1 MRIRTLTTL
10 LAVAAILC
18 FMTPMTQAQTAT
30 TGQVVGVVTDPSGA
44 LVTGAKVVLTSDAGV
59 RRETVTGGSGRYTFP
74 LLAPGAYRL
83 EVIQS
88 GFALTKVEGIVVQI
102 TQSSVVDV
110 ALKVAG
116 APTTIAVTGESPL
129 VQTESSARG
138 TVIDEKE
145 IDSLPLPTRNF
156 QQLLTMTTG
165 TSGSL
170 GNSSELG
177 RGDVAVYVN
186 GQRAL
191 SNNMIINGVDA
202 NSIGTGENPN
212 LSVPSMD
219 SLQEFIVQTSG
230 YDASAG
236 RNAGGNVAAVT
247 KSGTNSLH
255 GDAYEFL
262 RNTVLDANNF
272 FLNGAEEVVTPRPT
286 YRRNQFGGTL
296 GGPLVK
302 DRAWFFISYQGTRE
316 TNGTSLTNSL
326 STMFLPNYLGPQRDA
341 ASLANLSLCYN
352 PGFFG
357 YVDPVAV
364 AALQAKLPNGQFM
377 IPSVPGVATTGFDT
391 TGMVCPTGPPTT
403 PPGPTSWKNPGTV
416 LATIPSNSTYKED
429 QFNTNLDIKLTQ
441 ANRFFAKYFQ
451 AFNRENQ
458 ALYNQFGDGN
468 PLQAPGWPAE
478 EDIYQR
484 VLSAGVQSVISSH
497 LLNEF
502 RFGWSTIYGPGK
514 PSTPVTSADL
524 GIASPLSSLFPSMPT
539 MSFLNM
545 VTLGPSPLGITY
557 AATNTYPV
565 SDMMTWTKG
574 RHTMKFGGEYKR
586 QELDA
591 PYFDVFP
598 NGELFYLGILT
609 GNPFEDFLAGLTGL
623 SAIGSGTNSLHNRAN
638 DFSAF
643 FQDDWKVTPR
653 LTLNLGL
660 RYDYFGPT
668 TETHGH
674 FVGFDPSKA
683 TTVPLPASDVFLG
696 CLGAATCGSVVTGGF
711 VQAGNGNLPGFPK
724 GSDGLVNSNYKNFG
738 PRVGFA
744 YLLTDKGDIV
754 LRGGYGIFYDRPNMR
769 LYNSQLFNM
778 PYEMLATAL
787 FTPNGNPFVQVP
799 QPSQFPLTISGNPSI
814 FPLGGYPAFL
824 PYNSY
829 FFGPLTAPIPATGIY
844 PDLHDWSIPY
854 VQSFNL
860 GVQTSF
866 ANNWM
871 LDLGYVGSL
880 GRKFPRLFSFS
891 QAATPEVTLGVP
903 NPSLGGLGVGF
914 PWTAGSL
921 GGPFYPAFGNLTAPG
936 LGSFLMESNSNSSYN
951 SLQATLKKRFSHGL
965 QMLLSYTWSHS
976 LDDYSGSD
984 VSDVTLLPGDMV
996 NEQHNYG
1003 SSDFDRRHRFVASYL
1018 YSLPDAYHGSS
1029 PFAKKLVNTWS
1040 VSGIVTLQ
1048 SGVPF
1053 SIYGQDAAFEATMA
1067 DLAPGRTLQSA
1078 IKSGDVKDR
1087 LNAYFDPTA
1096 FVQPSAFGDFGQLG
1110 RNIIPGPK
1118 QIDTDF
1124 SIIKSIP
1131 VTESQRVEFRA
1142 EFFNLFN
1149 NVNFANPVN
1158 VIYPSTDF
1166 GAIVSTTTGPRVVQ
1180 FALKYNF

>member
-1 MRIRTLTTL
+1 MRTRTLVTL
-10 LAVAAILC
+10 LAAASLLC
-18 FMTPMTQAQTAT
+18 SMTPMTQAQTAT
-30 TGQVVGVVTDPSGA
+30 TGQIVGVVTDPSGA
-44 LVTGAKVVLTSDAGV
+44 LVVGAKVVLTSDAGV

-88 GFALTKVEGIVVQI
+88 GFASVKVEGIVVQI

-116 APTTIAVTGESPL
+116 APTTVSVTGQSPL

-156 QQLLTMTTG
+156 QQLLAMTTG
-165 TSGSL
+165 ASGSL

-219 SLQEFIVQTSG
+219 SLQEFIVQTSM
-230 YDASAG
+230 YDASSG

-247 KSGTNSLH
+247 KSGTNGFH

-272 FLNGAEEVVTPRPT
+272 FLNGAEGVVTPRPA

-296 GGPLVK
+296 GGPIVK

-326 STMFLPNYLGPQRDA
+326 STMFLPAFLGPQRDA
-341 ASLANLSLCYN
+341 ASLVKLSKCYGLG
-352 PGFFG
+352 GFF
-357 YVDPVAV
+357 DPGTAYL
-364 AALQAKLPNGQFM
+364 ALNQTLPNGQFM
-377 IPSVPGVATTGFDT
+377 IPSAPGVTTTGNCSPGAATT
-391 TGMVCPTGPPTT
+391 P
-403 PPGPTSWKNPGTV
+403 V
-416 LATIPSNSTYKED
+416 LETIPSNSTYKED
-429 QFNTNLDIKLTQ
+429 QFNTNLDVKLTERS
-441 ANRFFAKYFQ
+441 RFFAKYFQ

-458 ALYNQFGDGN
+458 ALYDQFGDGN

-484 VLSAGVQSVISSH
+484 LLSAGVQSVISSH
-497 LLNEF
+497 LLNEV

-524 GIASPLSSLFPSMPT
+524 DISSPLSSLFPSMPT
-539 MSFLNM
+539 MSFTNM
-545 VTLGPSPLGITY
+545 FTLGPSPLGITY
-557 AATNTYPV
+557 AATNVYSG

-574 RHTMKFGGEYKR
+574 KHTMKFGGEYKR

-598 NGELFYLGILT
+598 NGELFYLGFT
-609 GNPFEDFLAGLTGL
+609 GNVFEDFLAGLAGA
-623 SAIGSGTNSLHNRAN
+623 SVIGSGTNSLHNRAN

-668 TETHGH
+668 TETQGH

-683 TTVPLPASDVFLG
+683 ATTPLLIPGFGLDCPTVPS
-696 CLGAATCGSVVTGGF
+696 TCGSIVTGGF
-711 VQAGNGNLPGFPK
+711 VQAGNGNLPGYPK
-724 GSDGLVNSNYKNFG
+724 VGNGLVNPNYKNFG
-738 PRVGFA
+738 PRIGFA
-744 YLLTDKGDIV
+744 YQVGDTGRIV
-754 LRGGYGIFYDRPNMR
+754 LRGGYGIFFDRPNMR

-778 PYEMLATAL
+778 PYEMMAVGLAT
-787 FTPNGNPFVQVP
+787 PNENPFVQVP
-799 QPSQFPLTISGNPSI
+799 LPSAFPLTPSANPGMFSCSGGSC
-814 FPLGGYPAFL
+814 GYPAFL
-824 PYNSY
+824 PVQFYGTSS
-829 FFGPLTAPIPATGIY
+829 PVESPVPATGIY
-844 PDLHDWSIPY
+844 PDLRDWSIPY
-854 VQSFNL
+854 VQTFNL

-880 GRKFPRLFSFS
+880 GRKFPRLFSFN
-891 QAATPEVTLGVP
+891 QANTPTTVF
-903 NPSLGGLGVGF
+903 GF
-914 PWTAGSL
+914 DLPALIPASAGSL
-921 GGPFYPAFGNLTAPG
+921 GGPLFPGFSNLPGPG
-936 LGSFLMESNSNSSYN
+936 LGSLLMESNSNSNYN
-951 SLQATLKKRFSHGL
+951 SLQATLNKRFSHGL

-976 LDDYSGSD
+976 IDDYSGSD
-984 VSDVTLLPGDMV
+984 VSDIGVIPGNMV
-996 NEQHNYG
+996 DEQSNRA
-1003 SSDFDRRHRFVASYL
+1003 SSDFDRRHRFVGSYL
-1018 YSLPDAYHGSS
+1018 YNLPDAYHGGSA
-1029 PFAKKLVNTWS
+1029 FGKKALNSWS

-1053 SIYGQDAAFEATMA
+1053 SIFGQDTGFESTRA
-1067 DLAPGRTLQSA
+1067 DLVAGRTLQSA
-1078 IKSGDVKDR
+1078 IKSGDVAGR
-1087 LNAYFDPTA
+1087 LNGYFDP
-1096 FVQPSAFGDFGQLG
+1096 SAFMQPPAYTPDWGQLG
-1110 RNIIPGPK
+1110 RNIIRGPK
-1118 QIDTDF
+1118 QINTDL
-1124 SIIKSIP
+1124 SIMKSIP
-1131 VTESQRVEFRA
+1131 VTEIQRLEFRT

-1158 VIYPSTDF
+1158 VISPSSNF
-1166 GAIVSTTTGPRVVQ
+1166 GSIVSTSTGPRVIQ

>member
-1 MRIRTLTTL
+1 MQIRTLVTL
-10 LAVAAILC
+10 LTAVCIFC
-18 FMTPMTQAQTAT
+18 FMTPLGPAQTAT

-88 GFALTKVEGIVVQI
+88 GFASTKVDGIAVKI
-102 TQSSVVDV
+102 TETSVVDV

-116 APTTIAVTGESPL
+116 SPTTVSVTGESPL
-129 VQTESSARG
+129 VQTENSARG

-145 IDSLPLPTRNF
+145 MTSLPLPTRNF
-156 QQLLTMTTG
+156 QQLLTLTTG

-170 GNSSELG
+170 QNSSELG

-191 SNNMIINGVDA
+191 SNNIIINGVDA

-212 LSVPSMD
+212 LSVPSID
-219 SLQEFIVQTSG
+219 SLQEFIVQTSM

-247 KSGTNSLH
+247 KSGTNKIH

-272 FLNGAEEVVTPRPT
+272 FLNGEEGVATPRPT

-296 GGPLVK
+296 GGPIMK
-302 DRAWFFISYQGTRE
+302 DRIWFFISYQGTRE

-326 STMFLPNYLGPQRDA
+326 STMFLPAYLGPQRDA

-364 AALQAKLPNGQFM
+364 ASLQAKLPNGQYM
-377 IPSVPGVATTGFDT
+377 VPSAPGVATTGFDT
-391 TGMVCPTGPPTT
+391 TGVVCPTGAD
-403 PPGPTSWKNPGTV
+403 WKNPGTV

-429 QFNTNLDIKLTQ
+429 QFNTNLDVKLTE

-451 AFNRENQ
+451 AFNREDQ
-458 ALYNQFGDGN
+458 AIYNQFGDGN
-468 PLQAPGWPAE
+468 PLQAPGWPTE
-478 EDIYQR
+478 EDVNQR

-514 PSTPVTSADL
+514 PSTPVKSADL

-539 MSFLNM
+539 LSFTNM
-545 VTLGPSPLGITY
+545 FTLGPSPIGITY

-565 SDMMTWTKG
+565 SDTMTWTKG

-598 NGELFYLGILT
+598 NGELFYLGVFT
-609 GNPFEDFLAGLTGL
+609 GNPFEDFLAGLSGL

-668 TETHGH
+668 TETQGH

-683 TTVPLPASDVFLG
+683 TTVGLPATYIFGG
-696 CLGAATCGSVVTGGF
+696 CGGAPTCGSIVTGGF
-711 VQAGNGNLPGFPK
+711 VQAGNGNLSGFPK
-724 GSDGLVNSNYKNFG
+724 VSDGLVNSNYKNFG

-744 YLLTDKGDIV
+744 YLLTDKGNIV
-754 LRGGYGIFYDRPNMR
+754 LRGGYGIFYNRPNMR

-787 FTPNGNPFVQVP
+787 FTPNESPFVQVP
-799 QPSQFPLTISGNPSI
+799 PPSQFPLTVSGSPGTFACNGQSC
-814 FPLGGYPAFL
+814 GYPAIL
-824 PYNSY
+824 PYTSY
-829 FFGPLTAPIPATGIY
+829 FYGPQTTPVPATGIY

-854 VQSFNL
+854 SQSFSL

-866 ANNWM
+866 ANDWM
-871 LDLGYVGSL
+871 LDLGYGGSL
-880 GRKFPRLFSFS
+880 GRKYPRLFSFN
-891 QAATPEVTLGVP
+891 QAVTPAAVLG
-903 NPSLGGLGVGF
+903 
-914 PWTAGSL
+914 TYAAGSL
-921 GGPFYPAFGNLTAPG
+921 GGPFFPGFGNLTAPG

-965 QMLLSYTWSHS
+965 QMLLSYTWQHS
-976 LDDYSGSD
+976 LDYYSGSD

-996 NEQHNYG
+996 NEKHNYG
-1003 SSDFDRRHRFVASYL
+1003 NSDFDRRHRFVGSYL
-1018 YSLPDAYHGSS
+1018 YNLPDTYHGNSA
-1029 PFAKKLVNTWS
+1029 FAKKLVNTWS

-1067 DLAPGRTLQSA
+1067 DLASGRTLQSA

-1087 LNAYFDPTA
+1087 LHSYFDTSA

-1110 RNIIPGPK
+1110 RNIIRGPK

-1124 SIIKSIP
+1124 SIMKSIP
-1131 VTESQRVEFRA
+1131 VIESQALEFRA

-1158 VIYPSTDF
+1158 VISPSVDF
-1166 GAIVSTTTGPRVVQ
+1166 GSIVSTTTGPRVVQ
-1180 FALKYNF
+1180 FALKYTF

>member
-1 MRIRTLTTL
+1 MRTLTTL
-10 LAVAAILC
+10 LAAAAILC

-30 TGQVVGVVTDPSGA
+30 TGQIVGVVTDPSGA
-44 LVTGAKVVLTSDAGV
+44 LVVGAKVAVTSDAGV
-59 RRETVTGGSGRYTFP
+59 RREVTTGGNGRYTFP
-74 LLAPGAYRL
+74 LLDPGAYRL
-83 EVIQS
+83 EVSSS
-88 GFALTKVEGIVVQI
+88 GFASAKLQGIVVQI
-102 TQSSVVDV
+102 TESTVADV

-116 APTTIAVTGESPL
+116 APTTVSVTGQSPL

-156 QQLLTMTTG
+156 QQLLAMTTG

-219 SLQEFIVQTSG
+219 SLQEFIVQTSM

-247 KSGTNSLH
+247 KSGTNKLH
-255 GDAYEFL
+255 GNAYEFL

-272 FLNGAEEVVTPRPT
+272 FLNGEEGVVTPRPA

-296 GGPLVK
+296 GGPIVK

-326 STMFLPNYLGPQRDA
+326 STMFLPAYLGPQRDLT
-341 ASLANLSLCYN
+341 SLLNLSQCYGLN
-352 PGFFG
+352 TLPYPATG
-357 YVDPVAV
+357 YVDPVAF
-364 AALQAKLPNGQFM
+364 AALNQKLPNGQYM
-377 IPSVPGVATTGFDT
+377 IPSAPGVTKTGA
-391 TGMVCPTGPPTT
+391 GCPIGAAGSPVLPPS
-403 PPGPTSWKNPGTV
+403 PV
-416 LATIPSNSTYKED
+416 LATIPSNSTYQED
-429 QFNTNLDIKLTQ
+429 QFNANFDVKLTQ

-468 PLQAPGWPAE
+468 PLQAPGWPTE

-484 VLSAGVQSVISSH
+484 VLSVGVTSVISSH
-497 LLNEF
+497 LLNEI

-514 PSTPVTSADL
+514 PSPPISSSQL
-524 GIASPLSSLFPSMPT
+524 GISSPLSSLFPGMPT
-539 MSFLNM
+539 LSFLNM
-545 VTLGPSPLGITY
+545 FTLGPSPLATTY

-565 SDMMTWTKG
+565 GDTMTWTKG
-574 RHTMKFGGEYKR
+574 RHTLKFGGEYKR

-598 NGELFYLGILT
+598 NGELFYLGANPFVVT
-609 GNPFEDFLAGLTGL
+609 TSPTPFEDFLGGLSGL

-683 TTVPLPASDVFLG
+683 TTVPLPAADVLFG
-696 CLGAATCGSVVTGGF
+696 CGGASTCGSVVTGGF
-711 VQAGNGNLPGFPK
+711 VQAGNGNLPGIPK
-724 GSDGLVNSNYKNFG
+724 VSDGLVNSNYKNFG

-787 FTPNGNPFVQVP
+787 FTPNASPFVQVP
-799 QPSQFPLTISGNPSI
+799 LPSAFPLNLSNTAY
-814 FPLGGYPAFL
+814 FPFAGAYPAFL

-829 FFGPLTAPIPATGIY
+829 FLGPLPPSPVPTSGIY

-854 VQSFNL
+854 VQTFNL

-880 GRKFPRLFSFS
+880 GRKFPRLFSFN
-891 QAATPEVTLGVP
+891 QAAAPFYTLGLP
-903 NPSLGGLGVGF
+903 PSFEGF

-921 GGPFYPAFGNLTAPG
+921 GGPLFPAFGNLTAPG
-936 LGSFLMESNSNSSYN
+936 LGSFLMESNSNSNYN
-951 SLQATLKKRFSHGL
+951 SLQATLNKRFSHGL
-965 QMLLSYTWSHS
+965 QMLLSYTYSHS
-976 LDDYSGSD
+976 IDDYSGSD

-1003 SSDFDRRHRFVASYL
+1003 SSDFDRRQRFVASYL
-1018 YSLPDAYHGSS
+1018 YNLPDAYHGGSA
-1029 PFAKKLVNTWS
+1029 FAKKLVNTWS

-1078 IKSGDVKDR
+1078 IKGGNVADR
-1087 LNAYFDPTA
+1087 LSAYFDPKA
-1096 FVQPSAFGDFGQLG
+1096 FVQPATIGDPGFGQLG
-1110 RNIIPGPK
+1110 RNIIRGPK

-1158 VIYPSTDF
+1158 VIYPSSNF
-1166 GAIVSTTTGPRVVQ
+1166 GSIVSTTTGPRVAQ

>member
-1 MRIRTLTTL
+1 MRLRELIAIIVVIG
-10 LAVAAILC
+10 AVAVLAGSAH
-18 FMTPMTQAQTAT
+18 AQTAT
-30 TGQVVGVVTDPSGA
+30 TGQIVGQVTDPSGA
-44 LVTGAKVVLTSDAGV
+44 LVVGAKVALTSDAGV
-59 RRETVTGGSGRYTFP
+59 SRGTITGGNGRYAFP
-74 LLAPGAYRL
+74 LLDPGVYQI
-83 EVIQS
+83 EVAGS
-88 GFALTKVEGIVVQI
+88 GFASAKLQGVTVRI
-102 TQSSVVDV
+102 TETSVVDV
-110 ALKVAG
+110 GLKVGGQA
-116 APTTIAVTGESPL
+116 TTVSVTGESPL

-138 TVIDEKE
+138 SVIDQRE
-145 IDSLPLPTRNF
+145 INSLPLPTRNF
-156 QQLLTMTTG
+156 QQLLTLTTG
-165 TSGSL
+165 TSGSIQ
-170 GNSSELG
+170 NSSELG

-191 SNNMIINGVDA
+191 SNNVIINGVDA

-212 LSVPSMD
+212 LSVPSID
-219 SLQEFIVQTSG
+219 SLQEFIVQTSM

-236 RNAGGNVAAVT
+236 RNSGGNVAAVT
-247 KSGTNSLH
+247 KSGTNSIH
-255 GDAYEFL
+255 GDIYEFF

-272 FLNGAEEVVTPRPT
+272 FLNGEEGVVTPRPA

-296 GGPLVK
+296 GGPLLK
-302 DRAWFFISYQGTRE
+302 DRVWFFISYQGTRE

-326 STMFLPNYLGPQRDA
+326 STMFVPQFLGPDRSSPSFLTNLA
-341 ASLANLSLCYN
+341 ACYGL
-352 PGFFG
+352 PGI
-357 YVDPVAV
+357 DPVAV
-364 AALQAKLPNGQFM
+364 AALTQQFANGQYM
-377 IPSVPGVATTGFDT
+377 IPSTPGVTVTG
-391 TGMVCPTGPPTT
+391 CTT
-403 PPGPTSWKNPGTV
+403 PGAGAISTPVLETV
-416 LATIPSNSTYKED
+416 PSNSTYKED
-429 QFNTNLDIKLTQ
+429 QFNTNLDVNLT
-441 ANRFFAKYFQ
+441 AGNHFFAKYFQ

-484 VLSAGVQSVISSH
+484 VLSAGVTSVISSH
-497 LLNEF
+497 LVNEV
-502 RFGWSTIYGPGK
+502 RVGWSTIYGPGK
-514 PSTPVTSADL
+514 PSQPISSAQL
-524 GIASPLSSLFPSMPT
+524 GIQSPLSSLFPGMPT
-539 MSFLNM
+539 LSFLNM
-545 VTLGPSPLGITY
+545 FTLGPSPLGTTY
-557 AATNTYPV
+557 AATNTYPI
-565 SDMMTWTKG
+565 SDMVTWTKG
-574 RHTMKFGGEYKR
+574 KHTMKFGGEYKR

-643 FQDDWKVTPR
+643 FQDDWKVMPR

-668 TETHGH
+668 TETQGH

-683 TTVPLPASDVFLG
+683 TTVPLPASDVPLG
-696 CLGAATCGSVVTGGF
+696 CGGAATCGSVVTGGF
-711 VQAGNGNLPGFPK
+711 VQAGNGNLPGIPK
-724 GSDGLVNSNYKNFG
+724 VGNGLVNPNYKNFG
-738 PRVGFA
+738 PRIGFA
-744 YLLTDKGDIV
+744 YQVGDTGNIV

-778 PYEMLATAL
+778 PYEMLAAAL
-787 FTPNGNPFVQVP
+787 FTPNEKPFVQVP
-799 QPSQFPLTISGNPSI
+799 LPSAFPLNLSNTSI

-824 PYNSY
+824 PYTNY
-829 FFGPLTAPIPATGIY
+829 FLGPIASSPVPATGIY

-854 VQSFNL
+854 VQTFNL
-860 GVQTSF
+860 GTQTSF

-871 LDLGYVGSL
+871 LDLSYVGSL
-880 GRKFPRLFSFS
+880 GRKFPRLFSFN
-891 QAATPEVTLGVP
+891 QAAVPALTLGTSIFGVP
-903 NPSLGGLGVGF
+903 S
-914 PWTAGSL
+914 TAGIL
-921 GGPFYPAFGNLTAPG
+921 GGPFFPAFGNLTAPG
-936 LGSFLMESNSNSSYN
+936 LGSFLMESNSNSNYN
-951 SLQATLKKRFSHGL
+951 SLQATVKKRFSHGL

-976 LDDYSGSD
+976 LDYYSGSD

-1018 YSLPDAYHGSS
+1018 YSLPDAYHGGSAI
-1029 PFAKKLVNTWS
+1029 AKRLVNTWS

-1078 IKSGDVKDR
+1078 IKSGNVTDR
-1087 LNAYFDPTA
+1087 LGAYFDTSA
-1096 FVQPSAFGDFGQLG
+1096 FVQPATIGDFGFGQLG
-1110 RNIIPGPK
+1110 RNIIRGPK
-1118 QIDTDF
+1118 EINTDL

-1131 VTESQRVEFRA
+1131 VTESQRAEFRA

-1158 VIYPSTDF
+1158 IIYPSSNF
-1166 GAIVSTTTGPRVVQ
+1166 GSIVSTTTGPRVIQ

>member
-1 MRIRTLTTL
+1 MRMRTLATL
-10 LAVAAILC
+10 LAAAAIFCL
-18 FMTPMTQAQTAT
+18 MTPMIYGQTAT
-30 TGQVVGVVTDPSGA
+30 TGQIAGVVTDPSGA
-44 LVTGAKVVLTSDAGV
+44 LVVGAQVTVTSDAGV
-59 RRETVTGGSGRYTFP
+59 QRETVTGSNGRYAFP
-74 LLAPGAYRL
+74 LLDPGTYQV
-83 EVIQS
+83 EVTHS
-88 GFALTKVEGIVVQI
+88 GFAAVKVEGIVVKI
-102 TQSSVVDV
+102 TETSVVDV
-110 ALKVAG
+110 ALKVAS
-116 APTTIAVTGESPL
+116 APTTISVTGESPL

-138 TVIDEKE
+138 TVIDQQE
-145 IDSLPLPTRNF
+145 IRALPLPTRNF
-156 QQLLTMTTG
+156 QQLLTLTTG
-165 TSGSL
+165 TSGPL
-170 GNSSELG
+170 QNSSELG

-191 SNNMIINGVDA
+191 SNNVIINGVDA

-212 LSVPSMD
+212 LAVPAID
-219 SLQEFIVQTSG
+219 SLQEFIVQTSM

-247 KSGTNSLH
+247 KSGTNNFH

-262 RNTVLDANNF
+262 RNTVLNANNF
-272 FLNGAEEVVTPRPT
+272 FLNGEGTPRPT

-296 GGPLVK
+296 GGPIIR

-326 STMFLPNYLGPQRDA
+326 STMFLPAFLGPQRDA
-341 ASLANLSLCYN
+341 ASLAAFSMCYN
-352 PGFFG
+352 PGLFG
-357 YVDPVAV
+357 YVDPVAA
-364 AALQAKLPNGQFM
+364 AALQAKLPNGQYM
-377 IPSVPGVATTGFDT
+377 IPSAPGVATTGA
-391 TGMVCPTGPPTT
+391 GCPTGADWT
-403 PPGPTSWKNPGTV
+403 NPGTV
-416 LATIPSNSTYKED
+416 LATIPSDSTYKED
-429 QFNTNLDIKLTQ
+429 QFNTNLDVKLTP
-441 ANRFFAKYFQ
+441 ANRFFAKYFY
-451 AFNRENQ
+451 AFNRANQ

-468 PLQAPGWPAE
+468 PLQAPGWPTE

-484 VLSAGVQSVISSH
+484 LLSAGVQSVISSH
-497 LLNEF
+497 WLNEF

-524 GIASPLSSLFPSMPT
+524 GIASPLSGLFPSMPT
-539 MSFLNM
+539 LSFTNM
-545 VTLGPSPLGITY
+545 FTLGPSPLGITY

-565 SDMMTWTKG
+565 SDTMTWTKG
-574 RHTMKFGGEYKR
+574 KHTMKFGGEYKR

-598 NGELFYLGILT
+598 NGELFYLGALT
-609 GNPFEDFLAGLTGL
+609 GNPFEDFLAGLSGL

-683 TTVPLPASDVFLG
+683 VTTPLLIPGLGLNCPADPS
-696 CLGAATCGSVVTGGF
+696 TCGSVVTGGF

-724 GSDGLVNSNYKNFG
+724 VSDGLVNPNYKNFG
-738 PRVGFA
+738 PRIGFA
-744 YLLTDKGDIV
+744 YLLNDTGNIV

-787 FTPNGNPFVQVP
+787 FTPNANPFVQVP
-799 QPSQFPLTISGNPSI
+799 LPSQFPLTISGNPSI
-814 FPLGGYPAFL
+814 FPFGGYPAFL
-824 PYNSY
+824 PYTSS
-829 FFGPLTAPIPATGIY
+829 FVGPTVAPIPATGIY
-844 PDLHDWSIPY
+844 PDLHDWGIPY
-854 VQSFNL
+854 VQTFNL

-891 QAATPEVTLGVP
+891 QAATPAATLGLAP
-903 NPSLGGLGVGF
+903 GF
-914 PWTAGSL
+914 PSTAGSL
-921 GGPFYPAFGNLTAPG
+921 GGPFFPAFGNLTAPG
-936 LGSFLMESNSNSSYN
+936 LGSFLMESNSNSNYN
-951 SLQATLKKRFSHGL
+951 SLQATLNKRFSHGL

-976 LDDYSGSD
+976 LDYYSGSD

-996 NEQHNYG
+996 NEDHNYG

-1018 YSLPDAYHGSS
+1018 YNLPDAYHGGSA
-1029 PFAKKLVNTWS
+1029 FAKKLLNTWS

-1048 SGVPF
+1048 SGIPF
-1053 SIYGQDAAFEATMA
+1053 SIYGSNSAFEATQA
-1067 DLAPGRTLQSA
+1067 NLAAGRTVQSA
-1078 IKSGDVKDR
+1078 TKSGDVADR
-1087 LNAYFDPTA
+1087 LDAYFDQSA
-1096 FVQPSAFGDFGQLG
+1096 FVSPTAFGDFGQLG
-1110 RNIIPGPK
+1110 RNIIVGPK
-1118 QIDTDF
+1118 QINTDF
-1124 SIIKSIP
+1124 SIMKNIP
-1131 VTESQRVEFRA
+1131 VTESQRVQFRA

-1149 NVNFANPVN
+1149 NVNFANPINIVSSEN
-1158 VIYPSTDF
+1158 F
-1166 GAIVSTTTGPRVVQ
+1166 GQIASTTTGPRVIQ
-1180 FALKYNF
+1180 FALKYTF

>member
-1 MRIRTLTTL
+1 MRMRTLATV
-10 LAVAAILC
+10 LAVAAIFC
-18 FMTPMTQAQTAT
+18 FMTSMTVAQTAT
-30 TGQVVGVVTDPSGA
+30 TGQIVGLVTDPSGA
-44 LVTGAKVVLTSDAGV
+44 LVAGAKVAVSSDAGV
-59 RRETVTGGSGRYTFP
+59 RRESTTGGNGRYAFP
-74 LLAPGAYRL
+74 LLDPGAYQL
-83 EVIQS
+83 EVTQS
-88 GFALTKVEGIVVQI
+88 GFARAKLERIVVRI
-102 TQSSVVDV
+102 TESTVADV

-116 APTTIAVTGESPL
+116 APTTVSVTGESPL

-138 TVIDEKE
+138 TVIDENE

-156 QQLLTMTTG
+156 QQLLAMTTG
-165 TSGSL
+165 ASGSI

-219 SLQEFIVQTSG
+219 SLQEFIVQTSM

-247 KSGTNSLH
+247 KSGTNSVH

-272 FLNGAEEVVTPRPT
+272 FLNGAEKNSEGVPVVTPRPT

-296 GGPLVK
+296 GGPIIK

-326 STMFLPNYLGPQRDA
+326 STVFLPAGLGSQRDA
-341 ASLANLSLCYN
+341 GSLAALSACYN
-352 PGFFG
+352 PKFFG
-357 YVDPVAV
+357 YVDPVAFT
-364 AALQAKLPNGQFM
+364 ALNAKLPNGQYM
-377 IPSVPGVATTGFDT
+377 IPGIPGVTTG
-391 TGMVCPTGPPTT
+391 CPANLSP
-403 PPGPTSWKNPGTV
+403 V
-416 LATIPSNSTYKED
+416 LETIPSNSTYKED
-429 QFNTNLDIKLTQ
+429 QFNTNLDVKLTEGS
-441 ANRFFAKYFQ
+441 RFFAKYFQ

-458 ALYNQFGDGN
+458 ALYAQFGDGN

-484 VLSAGVQSVISSH
+484 VLSTGVRSLISSH
-497 LLNEF
+497 LLNEV

-539 MSFLNM
+539 MIFANM
-545 VTLGPSPLGITY
+545 FTLGPSPLGITY
-557 AATNTYPV
+557 AATNMY
-565 SDMMTWTKG
+565 SASNMMTWTKG
-574 RHTMKFGGEYKR
+574 QHTMKFGGEYKR

-598 NGELFYLGILT
+598 NGEIAYAGFIN
-609 GNPFEDFLAGLTGL
+609 GNPFEDFLAGLA
-623 SAIGSGTNSLHNRAN
+623 SVSVIGSGTNSIHNRAN
-638 DFSAF
+638 DYSAF
-643 FQDDWKVTPR
+643 FQDDWKVAPR

-668 TETHGH
+668 TETQGH

-683 TTVPLPASDVFLG
+683 VTTPIVPACG
-696 CLGAATCGSVVTGGF
+696 NTCGVAVTGGF
-711 VQAGNGNLPGFPK
+711 VQAGNGNLEGFPK
-724 GSDGLVNSNYKNFG
+724 VSNGLVNSNYKNFG
-738 PRVGFA
+738 PRIGFA
-744 YLLTDKGDIV
+744 YQMTDNGKVV
-754 LRGGYGIFYDRPNMR
+754 LRGGYGIFFDRPNMR

-778 PYEMLATAL
+778 PYEMLASAIA
-787 FTPNGNPFVQVP
+787 TPNENPFVQVP
-799 QPSQFPLTISGNPSI
+799 LPSAFPLNPLSPGNAGI
-814 FPLGGYPAFL
+814 FPFGGYPAVL
-824 PYNSY
+824 PV
-829 FFGPLTAPIPATGIY
+829 TAYGSTTPTPTIVPASGLY
-844 PDLHDWSIPY
+844 PDIHDWSIPY
-854 VQSFNL
+854 TQTFNL

-871 LDLGYVGSL
+871 LDLGYVGSV
-880 GRKFPRLFSFS
+880 GRKFPRLFSFN
-891 QAATPEVTLGVP
+891 QAFGPSFAGVP
-903 NPSLGGLGVGF
+903 AL
-914 PWTAGSL
+914 GSL
-921 GGPFYPAFGNLTAPG
+921 GGPLFPGLGDLPAPG
-936 LGSFLMESNSNSSYN
+936 LGSFLMESNSNSNYN
-951 SLQATLKKRFSHGL
+951 SLQATVNKRFSHGL

-976 LDDYSGSD
+976 IDDYSGSD

-996 NEQHNYG
+996 NQNHNYA
-1003 SSDFDRRHRFVASYL
+1003 SSDFDRRHRFVGSYL
-1018 YSLPDAYHGSS
+1018 YQLPNAYHGGSGL
-1029 PFAKKLVNTWS
+1029 AKGLVNSWS

-1053 SIYGQDAAFEATMA
+1053 SILGADSLFAFTQG
-1067 DLAPGRTLQSA
+1067 DLAPGRTVASA
-1078 IKSGDVKDR
+1078 VKSGDVADR
-1087 LNAYFDPTA
+1087 LTKDNPYFDTTA
-1096 FVQPSAFGDFGQLG
+1096 FVVPAAGTTDFGTLG
-1110 RNIIPGPK
+1110 RNIIRGPK
-1118 QIDTDF
+1118 QINTDL
-1124 SIIKSIP
+1124 SIMKVFPIM
-1131 VTESQRVEFRA
+1131 ESQKVEFRA

-1158 VIYPSTDF
+1158 VVSSGNF
-1166 GAIVSTTTGPRVVQ
+1166 GQIATTTTGPRVIQ